1 MLAQP
6 SLMPTNLHGEA
17 DARAPCSTLSSRAN
31 MFVRTVRNPTLLLL
45 AAGAA
50 SGLVTP
56 VVAQEVDDEEPN
68 RGGEA
73 RYEALD
79 PAYALSRLHPAEGYE
94 VSLFASEQDF
104 PIGNPVSM
112 TFDSRGRLWVATMP
126 SYPQRLPD
134 EEPDDK
140 IVILEDR
147 DGDGR
152 ADHHTIFARGL
163 HLPTGFE
170 LGDGGAY
177 VAQQPNLMFIE
188 DTDGDDVADRY
199 EVILHGFGTEDSHHS
214 ISAFTWGP
222 GGALYF
228 QEGTFHHSQVE
239 TPYGPVRL
247 VDAGV
252 FRYKPNRFQLEVF
265 VSYRFANPW
274 GHVFDRWGQN
284 FIADASGGANYFGAP
299 ITGNAPYPR
308 KRRRMKVFTSV
319 VRPTSGCE
327 IVSSRHF
334 PDEAQGNFLVNNTI
348 GFQGIKQHRVIEED
362 SGFTSEEVE
371 PLLYSTDINFRPV
384 DLQFAPDGSLYVVD
398 WFNPLIGHMQYSLRD
413 ERRDHDHGRVWRVR
427 HKSRPLLEPPDIA
440 GASTPELVR
449 LLESS
454 EDRTRYRVRRELR
467 ERPKADV
474 LAATR
479 AWLDD
484 LDAREQSAGPD
495 ANRSEIEHSRLEAL
509 WLHQNLNVV
518 EPVLLGRMLD
528 SPEPRARAAATRVA
542 RFWRRELDEP
552 LRVLADRLEDS
563 FPRTRLEALLGLS
576 YLESEP
582 AALAALGA
590 LDHPTDYYLDYVLG
604 ETVDTLEDF
613 WLPALESDRE
623 PPLLDTLAPTRAGYL
638 LSRLSTRKLERLPAH
653 PLTDRAVLRR
663 ADASVER
670 QRRALASLTSGERD
684 SRGVRET
691 PAILLAGELAELDQ
705 DRSAE
710 PERFDRIV
718 LHLLEQDAPSLLA
731 ARAEFEALAASGA
744 RQETR
749 SAAIAAL
756 IVATG
761 DPSPG
766 NVLPRGRTDDRLID
780 WLRAVDALPP
790 ALRAEAYPDVSSLFE
805 DRRGRDRRVLDAA
818 VQTLAGATRN
828 ADRSFQR
835 LAGLVLDPEVGLAAL
850 EGLGQLTAE
859 APDAWPGAGEDALTD
874 PILAV
879 LRDAPA
885 RDLTSPRYRRI
896 HELGLRIA
904 DRQIDRTSGERGGDL
919 REELVNLGAAIVT
932 LRPVP
937 HQMLFDLEEFTV
949 RAGGPV
955 EITFE
960 NIDVMPHNVVVTR
973 PGALEEVGRAADA
986 EAARNP
992 AAAAASGYVPRTPLV
1007 LFRTGLVQP
1016 GETEVLSFEAPK
1028 APGLYPFVCTFP
1040 GHWILMKGT
1049 MRVVERLD
1057 GSAATR
1063 YAAPRLAPD
1072 VPQRAFVA
1080 DWSYENLES
1089 DIGALDEAAPASEEE
1104 LARGRRLFFEAGC
1117 ATCHQLGGM
1126 GGEIGPALDDTA
1138 GRFGAL
1144 ETLRHILEPSD
1155 EVADDYR
1162 TTLVETRDGR
1172 FYSGLLVSSDEDAVR
1187 IRSNPLDPNRVETI
1201 PREDI
1206 ESLDLSS
1213 LSPMPSGLL
1222 STLQPAEVRDLI
1234 RYVLHSP

>member
-1 MLAQP
+1 MIRLPLA
-6 SLMPTNLHGEA
+6 GG
-17 DARAPCSTLSSRAN
+17 
-31 MFVRTVRNPTLLLL
+31 L
-45 AAGAA
+45 AAACLVGPAA
-50 SGLVTP
+50 
-56 VVAQEVDDEEPN
+56 AQEVADEEPN
-68 RGGEA
+68 RGGPA

-79 PAYALSRLHPAEGYE
+79 PAYALQHLHPSEGYE
-94 VSLFASEQDF
+94 VSLFASEQNF

-152 ADHHTIFARGL
+152 ADHHTVFAHGL

-222 GGALYF
+222 GGGLYF

-265 VSYRFANPW
+265 VSYPFANPW
-274 GHVFDRWGQN
+274 GHIFDRWGQN

-299 ITGNAPYPR
+299 ITGNAPYPT
-308 KRRRMKVFTSV
+308 KRRRMKVFTQV

-348 GFQGIKQHRVIEED
+348 GFQGIKQHRMIEED

-384 DLQFAPDGSLYVVD
+384 DLQFAPDGSLYLVD

-427 HKSRPLLEPPDIA
+427 HTGRPLLNPPEIA
-440 GASTPELVR
+440 GASTPALIG
-449 LLESS
+449 LLESY

-467 ERPKADV
+467 ERPRDQVLTALRDWLEGLDV
-474 LAATR
+474 RQSRQSRLQAGQET
-479 AWLDD
+479 
-484 LDAREQSAGPD
+484 SAGED
-495 ANRSEIEHSRLEAL
+495 EDGQKKVAEFEHHRLEGL
-509 WLHQNLNVV
+509 WLYQSLNVV
-518 EPVLLGRMLD
+518 EPDLLARMLR

-542 RFWRRELDEP
+542 RFWRRELDDP
-552 LRVLADRLEDS
+552 LAILATQVEDE
-563 FPRTRLEALLGLS
+563 FPRARLEALLGLS

-582 AALAALGA
+582 AALAALRA
-590 LDHPTDYYLDYVLG
+590 LERTTDYYLDYTLK
-604 ETVDTLEDF
+604 ETVDTLES
-613 WLPALESDRE
+613 WWRPAFAPDRE
-623 PPLLDTLAPTRAGYL
+623 PPLLDELPAAAGEYL
-638 LSRLSTRKLERLPAH
+638 LSRLSTRDLEQLGAH
-653 PLTDRAVLRR
+653 PLTDRALLRR
-663 ADASVER
+663 AQASVGR
-670 QRRALASLTSGERD
+670 QRQAIANLAADRAMT
-684 SRGVRET
+684 GVEDAPT
-691 PAILLAGELAELDQ
+691 AIAVAATALLAEELGRLDRVDRVDPPAAETI
-705 DRSAE
+705 
-710 PERFDRIV
+710 DRIV
-718 LHLLEQDAPSLLA
+718 LHLLEQTTAALGTAQPALRELA
-731 ARAEFEALAASGA
+731 ADGDSQKVRSGA
-744 RQETR
+744 M
-749 SAAIAAL
+749 AAL
-756 IVATG
+756 MAAAG
-761 DPSPG
+761 DTSPRS
-766 NVLPRGRTDDRLID
+766 VLPRPPGPNQLID
-780 WLRAVDALPP
+780 WLRAVDALPA
-790 ALRAEAYPDVSSLFE
+790 ALRVDAYPSVSALFD
-805 DRRGRDRRVLDAA
+805 DRRGPDRQRVLEAA
-818 VQTLAGATRN
+818 AHTLAGITRD
-828 ADRSFQR
+828 AGRSFER
-835 LAGLVLDPEVGLAAL
+835 LAGLAVDPTIGLAAL
-850 EGLGQLTAE
+850 EGLGQLTA
-859 APDAWPGAGEDALTD
+859 APPNAWPADGGEEALAAPIVAAIKGADS
-874 PILAV
+874 
-879 LRDAPA
+879 
-885 RDLTSPRYRRI
+885 RDLTSPRFRRI
-896 HELGLRIA
+896 HDLGIRVA
-904 DRQIDRTSGERGGDL
+904 DRLIERTGGERGDDL
-919 REELVNLGAAIVT
+919 REELVNLGPAIVT

-986 EAARNP
+986 EAERNP
-992 AAAAASGYVPRTPLV
+992 AGAEASGYVPKTPLV
-1007 LFRTGLVQP
+1007 LFKTGLVQP
-1016 GETEVLSFEAPK
+1016 GGTEVLSFTAPTS
-1028 APGLYPFVCTFP
+1028 PGLYPFVCTFP

-1057 GSAATR
+1057 GTAVTR
-1063 YAAPRLAPD
+1063 YAAPRLPPD

-1080 DWSYENLES
+1080 DWSYDMLET
-1089 DIGALDEAAPASEEE
+1089 DVGELMAAPPAGEEQ
-1104 LARGRRLFFEAGC
+1104 LDRGRRLFMETGC
-1117 ATCHQLGGM
+1117 ATCHQLGGA
-1126 GGEIGPALDDTA
+1126 GGEIGPALDDVGERLTA
-1138 GRFGAL
+1138 L
-1144 ETLRHILEPSD
+1144 DTLRHILEPSD
-1155 EVADDYR
+1155 EVAEDYR
-1162 TTLVETRDGR
+1162 TWLVETRDGR
-1172 FYSGLLVSSDEDAVR
+1172 FHSGLLASADDRAVHL
-1187 IRSNPLDPNRVETI
+1187 RSNPLDPNHVETI
-1201 PREDI
+1201 RREEI
-1206 ESLDLSS
+1206 ESLNESS

-1222 STLQPAEVRDLI
+1222 STLQPSEVRDLI

>member
-1 MLAQP
+1 MIRLP
-6 SLMPTNLHGEA
+6 
-17 DARAPCSTLSSRAN
+17 
-31 MFVRTVRNPTLLLL
+31 FVAVLT
-45 AAGAA
+45 AALVVGPAA
-50 SGLVTP
+50 
-56 VVAQEVDDEEPN
+56 AQEVADEEPN
-68 RGGEA
+68 RGGTA
-73 RYEALD
+73 RHEALD
-79 PAYALSRLHPAEGYE
+79 PAYALEHLHPAEGYE

-126 SYPQRLPD
+126 SYPQRLPG

-152 ADHHTIFARGL
+152 ADHHTVFARGL

-170 LGDGGAY
+170 LGDGGVY

-265 VSYRFANPW
+265 VSYPFANPW
-274 GHVFDRWGQN
+274 GHIFDRWGQN

-299 ITGNAPYPR
+299 ITGNAPYPM
-308 KRRRMKVFTSV
+308 KRRRMKVFTQV

-384 DLQFAPDGSLYVVD
+384 DLQFAPDGSLYLVD

-427 HKSRPLLEPPDIA
+427 RTGSPLLNPPEIA
-440 GASTPELVR
+440 RASTPALIR
-449 LLESS
+449 LLESY

-467 ERPKADV
+467 ERPKDQV
-474 LAATR
+474 LAALR
-479 AWLDD
+479 DW
-484 LDAREQSAGPD
+484 
-495 ANRSEIEHSRLEAL
+495 LEAL
-509 WLHQNLNVV
+509 DVREIRQSRFQAEQETSEDEDGRAAAAAFEHHRLEGLWTYQSLNVV
-518 EPVLLGRMLD
+518 EPDLLARMLR

-542 RFWRRELDEP
+542 RFWRRELDDP
-552 LRVLADRLEDS
+552 LAILATQVEDA
-563 FPRTRLEALLGLS
+563 FPRARLEALLGLS

-590 LDHPTDYYLDYVLG
+590 LDRPTDYYLDYTLG
-604 ETVDTLEDF
+604 ETIDTLEP
-613 WLPALESDRE
+613 WWQPALAPDRE
-623 PPLLDTLAPTRAGYL
+623 PPLVDELPAAAGEYL
-638 LSRLSTRKLERLPAH
+638 LSRLSTRDLEQLAPH
-653 PLTDRAVLRR
+653 PLTDRALLRR
-663 ADASVER
+663 AEASVER
-670 QRRALASLTSGERD
+670 QRQAIANLAAGRATTNAENATTHIADAATALLVEELGRLDRAD
-684 SRGVRET
+684 S
-691 PAILLAGELAELDQ
+691 P
-705 DRSAE
+705 E
-710 PERFDRIV
+710 PETIDRIV
-718 LHLLEQDAPSLLA
+718 LHLLEQTAAALGTAQAALRELA
-731 ARAEFEALAASGA
+731 ADGAGHEVRSGA
-744 RQETR
+744 M
-749 SAAIAAL
+749 AAL
-756 IVATG
+756 MTAAG
-761 DPSPG
+761 DTSPE
-766 NVLPRGRTDDRLID
+766 NVLPRRPGPNQLID
-780 WLRAVDALPP
+780 WLRAIGALPAALRVDA
-790 ALRAEAYPDVSSLFE
+790 YPSVSSLFD
-805 DRRGRDRRVLDAA
+805 DRRGQDRQRVLEAA
-818 VQTLAGATRN
+818 VRTLAGIVRDAG
-828 ADRSFQR
+828 RSFER
-835 LAGLVLDPEVGLAAL
+835 LEGLATDPMIGLAAL

-859 APDAWPGAGEDALTD
+859 APDAWPADGGEEALAAPIVKALESAD
-874 PILAV
+874 P
-879 LRDAPA
+879 
-885 RDLTSPRYRRI
+885 RDLTSPRFRRI
-896 HELGLRIA
+896 HDLGLRVA
-904 DRQIDRTSGERGGDL
+904 DRLIERTGGERGGDL

-986 EAARNP
+986 EAERNP
-992 AAAAASGYVPRTPLV
+992 ATAVASGYVPKTPLV
-1007 LFRTGLVQP
+1007 LFKTGMVQP
-1016 GETEVLSFEAPK
+1016 GGTEVLSFTAPRS
-1028 APGLYPFVCTFP
+1028 PGLYPFVCTFP

-1057 GSAATR
+1057 GTAVTR

-1080 DWSYENLES
+1080 DWSYDMLET
-1089 DIGALDEAAPASEEE
+1089 DVGELMAALPAGEEQ
-1104 LARGRRLFFEAGC
+1104 LDRGRRLFIETGC
-1117 ATCHQLGGM
+1117 DTCHQLGGA
-1126 GGEIGPALDDTA
+1126 GGEIGPALDDIGIRLTA
-1138 GRFGAL
+1138 L
-1144 ETLRHILEPSD
+1144 DTLRHILEPSD
-1155 EVADDYR
+1155 EVAEDYR
-1162 TTLVETRDGR
+1162 TWLVETRDGR
-1172 FYSGLLVSSDEDAVR
+1172 FYSGLLASADDSAVR
-1187 IRSNPLDPNRVETI
+1187 IRSNPLDPNHVETI
-1201 PREDI
+1201 PREEI
-1206 ESLDLSS
+1206 ESLDESS
-1213 LSPMPSGLL
+1213 LSTMPSGLL
-1222 STLQPAEVRDLI
+1222 STLQPSEVQDLI

>member
-1 MLAQP
+1 MNRLPFA
-6 SLMPTNLHGEA
+6 A
-17 DARAPCSTLSSRAN
+17 
-31 MFVRTVRNPTLLLL
+31 VL
-45 AAGAA
+45 AAALVVGPAA
-50 SGLVTP
+50 
-56 VVAQEVDDEEPN
+56 AQEVADEEPN
-68 RGGEA
+68 RGGEP
-73 RYEALD
+73 RHEALD
-79 PAYALSRLHPAEGYE
+79 PAYALEHLHPAEGYE

-126 SYPQRLPD
+126 SYPQRLPN

-140 IVILEDR
+140 IIILEDR

-152 ADHHTIFARGL
+152 ADHHTVFARGL

-177 VAQQPNLMFIE
+177 VAQQPNLMFIQ

-252 FRYKPNRFQLEVF
+252 FRYKPQRFQLEVF
-265 VSYRFANPW
+265 VSYPFANPW
-274 GHVFDRWGQN
+274 GHIFDRWGQN

-299 ITGNAPYPR
+299 ITGNAPYPT
-308 KRRRMKVFTSV
+308 KRRRMKVFTQV

-384 DLQFAPDGSLYVVD
+384 DLQFAPDGSLYLVD

-427 HKSRPLLEPPDIA
+427 YTGKPLLNPPEIA
-440 GASTPELVR
+440 DASTPALIR
-449 LLESS
+449 LLENY

-467 ERPKADV
+467 ERPRDQV
-474 LAATR
+474 LAALRDWLEGLDVRESRQSRFQAGQETSADEDDR
-479 AWLDD
+479 ADED
-484 LDAREQSAGPD
+484 GQKKVAGF
-495 ANRSEIEHSRLEAL
+495 EHHRLEGL
-509 WLHQNLNVV
+509 WLYQSLNVV
-518 EPVLLGRMLD
+518 EPDLLARMLR

-542 RFWRRELDEP
+542 RFWRRELDDP
-552 LRVLADRLEDS
+552 LAILATQVEDE
-563 FPRTRLEALLGLS
+563 FPRARLEALLGLS

-590 LDHPTDYYLDYVLG
+590 LNRPTDYYLDYTLG
-604 ETVDTLEDF
+604 ETVDTLAP
-613 WLPALESDRE
+613 WWQPALAPDRE
-623 PPLLDTLAPTRAGYL
+623 PPLLDELPAAAGEYL
-638 LSRLSTRKLERLPAH
+638 LSRLYTRDLEQLAAH
-653 PLTDRAVLRR
+653 PLADRALLRR
-663 ADASVER
+663 AGASVER
-670 QRRALASLTSGERD
+670 QRQAIANLAAGRATTNAEDATINIEDATAAIAVAATALLMEELGRLDRVDPPAP
-684 SRGVRET
+684 ET
-691 PAILLAGELAELDQ
+691 V
-705 DRSAE
+705 
-710 PERFDRIV
+710 DRIV
-718 LHLLEQDAPSLLA
+718 LHLLERTAAALGTAQPALRELA
-731 ARAEFEALAASGA
+731 VNGA
-744 RQETR
+744 RQQVR
-749 SAAIAAL
+749 SGAMAAL
-756 IVATG
+756 MAAAG
-761 DPSPG
+761 DTSPG
-766 NVLPRGRTDDRLID
+766 SVLPRRPAPNQLVD
-780 WLRAVDALPP
+780 WLRAIGALPV
-790 ALRAEAYPDVSSLFE
+790 ALRDDAYPSVSSLF
-805 DRRGRDRRVLDAA
+805 DDRRVPDRQRVLEAA
-818 VQTLAGATRN
+818 AHTLAGIVRDAG
-828 ADRSFQR
+828 RSFER
-835 LAGLVLDPEVGLAAL
+835 LAGLAADPAIGLAAL

-859 APDAWPGAGEDALTD
+859 APDAWPADGGEEALAAPIVAAIENAD
-874 PILAV
+874 P
-879 LRDAPA
+879 RE
-885 RDLTSPRYRRI
+885 LTSPRFRRI
-896 HELGLRIA
+896 HDLGLRIA
-904 DRQIDRTSGERGGDL
+904 DRLIERTGGERGGDL
-919 REELVNLGAAIVT
+919 REELVNLGPAIVT

-986 EAARNP
+986 EAERNP
-992 AAAAASGYVPRTPLV
+992 ATAEASGYVPKTPLV
-1007 LFRTGLVQP
+1007 LFKTGLIQP
-1016 GETEVLSFEAPK
+1016 GGTEVLSFTAPK
-1028 APGLYPFVCTFP
+1028 SPGLYPFVCTFP

-1057 GSAATR
+1057 GTAVTR

-1080 DWSYENLES
+1080 DWSYDMLEI
-1089 DIGALDEAAPASEEE
+1089 DVGELMAAPPAGEEQ
-1104 LARGRRLFFEAGC
+1104 LDRGRRLFAETGC
-1117 ATCHQLGGM
+1117 ATCHQFDGA
-1126 GGEIGPALDDTA
+1126 GGEIGPALDDIGVRLTA
-1138 GRFGAL
+1138 L
-1144 ETLRHILEPSD
+1144 DTLRHILEPSG
-1155 EVADDYR
+1155 EVAEDYR
-1162 TTLVETRDGR
+1162 TWLVETRDGR
-1172 FYSGLLVSSDEDAVR
+1172 FYSGLLASADDRSVR
-1187 IRSNPLDPNRVETI
+1187 IRSNPLDPNHVETI
-1201 PREDI
+1201 PREEV
-1206 ESLDLSS
+1206 ESLDESS
-1213 LSPMPSGLL
+1213 LSTMPSGLL
-1222 STLQPAEVRDLI
+1222 STLQPSEVQDLI